1 MAIKLNL
8 GASPI
13 WAKPGWHTLDHKLKE
28 TTETA
33 IAGNASNIELPNDS
47 CEIVFCSHVFEHIPH
62 TQLPIVLSEINRVL
76 RPGGVFRLLT
86 PNLAV
91 IAKAYIEKDE
101 QYFQKLLKEDES
113 IRTDLGF
120 GGMFMNFIVSPGQ
133 DTVLLNRDL
142 NTFVAGYA
150 HLYSYDYEMLSTILK
165 RLGYMPRR
173 VKFGESSIEEL
184 TEPLHVIGL
193 EPVWQNF
200 NQEFY
205 TKNNLVHKLID
216 GKYEINFKVTGF
228 DRDPYT
234 SLIIEATKQNYVDKI
249 TANDMYNNSPTN
261 YNRYASSLLSYPEFT
276 DRLDTLKINY
286 STID

>member
-8 GASPI
+8 EQAQSGRNLAGIRWTTNWRKLPKPQSLEMLQTLNYRMTLAKSSSALMCSSTYPI
-13 WAKPGWHTLDHKLKE
+13 HNYLSCFLKSIE
-28 TTETA
+28 FCA
-33 IAGNASNIELPNDS
+33 LAGFSDCWL
-47 CEIVFCSHVFEHIPH
+47 
-62 TQLPIVLSEINRVL
+62 
-76 RPGGVFRLLT
+76 

-205 TKNNLVHKLID
+205 TKIISC
-216 GKYEINFKVTGF
+216 IN
-228 DRDPYT
+228 
-234 SLIIEATKQNYVDKI
+234 
-249 TANDMYNNSPTN
+249 
-261 YNRYASSLLSYPEFT
+261 
-276 DRLDTLKINY
+276 
-286 STID
+286 